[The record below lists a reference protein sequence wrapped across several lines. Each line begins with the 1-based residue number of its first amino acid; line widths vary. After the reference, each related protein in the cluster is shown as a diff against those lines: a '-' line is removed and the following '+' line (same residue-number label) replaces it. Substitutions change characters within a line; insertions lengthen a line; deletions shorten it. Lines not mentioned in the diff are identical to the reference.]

1 MLDSHSPAIL
11 GFVQQHGGTFSISP
25 ADWNLPVF
33 GQCVD
38 GFRCSTPIAQSCASA
53 KTLGEFQGLRFSP
66 EDRDESQTI

>member
-11 GFVQQHGGTFSISP
+11 GFVQEHGGTFSISP

-33 GQCVD
+33 GQCED
-38 GFRCSTPIAQSCASA
+38 GFRYPTPIAQSCAST
-53 KTLGEFQGLRFSP
+53 KTLGEFQDLRFIL